1 MCPCSKRPDKIS
13 PCKQAALHAGCVVL
27 ALWQCA
33 FVRWLALVTVITG
46 MTALVLAV
54 GGCKTHPVQLRTSL
68 PAFDFTAT
76 LTGQEGKDRAIAEW
90 AAKIDAATDAWLAQF
105 PSPFANEI
113 RAATA
118 GQREEI
124 RKAPASQFNA
134 VVAAYQQRD
143 KLRDARE
150 KEDAKTIAD
159 IRADLAREKDRF
171 FFWMRLI
178 LTGGGSLV
186 MAASVAGFFFLGQ
199 LIAIFPSMGKRVLA
213 GVGAFG
219 ATLFASGIAYAWAYH
234 HQTLLACIA
243 GAILIFVA
251 TGIYFNR
258 LHDKAQN
265 RLA

>member
-13 PCKQAALHAGCVVL
+13 PCKQAALHAGCVV
-27 ALWQCA
+27 
-33 FVRWLALVTVITG
+33 RWLALVAVIAG
-46 MTALVLAV
+46 MAVLVLAV
-54 GGCKTHPVQLRTSL
+54 GGCKTRPAQPRTSL
-68 PAFDFTAT
+68 PAIDFTAT
-76 LTGQEGKDRAIAEW
+76 LTSQEGKDRAIEQW
-90 AAKIDAATDAWLAQF
+90 ASKIDAATDAWLAQF

-124 RKAPASQFNA
+124 RKAPASQLNA
-134 VVAAYQQRD
+134 VIAAYQQRD

-159 IRADLAREKDRF
+159 LSADLAREKDRF

-178 LTGGGSLV
+178 LTGGGSVV
-186 MAASVAGFFFLGQ
+186 MAASVAAFIFLGE
-199 LIAIFPSMGKRVLA
+199 LAAIFPSIGKRVIG
-213 GVGAFG
+213 GVFAFG
-219 ATLFASGIAYAWAYH
+219 ATLFAAGIAYTWAYH

-251 TGIYFNR
+251 TGIYFNKA
-258 LHDKAQN
+258 HDKAQN
-265 RLA
+265 SIA